1 MSSTP
6 EKIGRSLNSF
16 EGDLLKIDESVT
28 RLDEVSSDLFA
39 ALAETLARF
48 DDVPVERLRKI
59 RPLIE
64 DVQEKRDDLLTAAK
78 SIEDF
83 KTSAKDLKSSVK
95 HLKTYYDDTYM
106 ASVEARIHRD
116 R

>member
-16 EGDLLKIDESVT
+16 EDDLHKIDESIV

-48 DDVPVERLRKI
+48 EDVPVE
-59 RPLIE
+59 
-64 DVQEKRDDLLTAAK
+64 
-78 SIEDF
+78 
-83 KTSAKDLKSSVK
+83 
-95 HLKTYYDDTYM
+95 
-106 ASVEARIHRD
+106 
-116 R
+116 